1 MRTLVIGCIAL
12 IATAGTAFSETK
24 EPPKKLSVD
33 LGGGVKMK
41 MVLIPAGEF
50 MMGGEESAAKTA
62 AFFNKIPGHNM
73 QASFLR
79 NEYPQHHV
87 YIT

>member
-1 MRTLVIGCIAL
+1 MRNFMIGCIVL
-12 IATAGTAFSETK
+12 FTTAGTAFSETK
-24 EPPKKLSVD
+24 EPPKKLAVD

-41 MVLIPAGEF
+41 LVLIPAGEF

-73 QASFLR
+73 RASFLR
-79 NEYPQHHV
+79 NKQNRL
-87 YIT
+87 TGR